1 MNAMNNLNAAL
12 IHAKTLDAADPLAH
26 CRDRF
31 ILPDGVIYLDGNSLG
46 ALPKGVN
53 ERLHRAINEEWG
65 VGLIRSWNDADWYPA
80 PQRVGAKIAGLIGA
94 TPREVI
100 SCDSTTVNL
109 FKVLCAALEA
119 LPERDT
125 IICEEGNFPT
135 DAYIAERT
143 AKLYNKRV
151 VLANQDNIEA
161 LIAEAGERLCVVA
174 LTHVHYKTGRMYDMQ
189 NVTAL
194 THKNGG
200 RVIWDLAHTGG
211 VIAVQLHDW
220 HVDYAVGCGYKYL
233 NGGPGAPA
241 YVYVREDLIASLDQP
256 LAGWHG
262 HAAPFSFE
270 QGYRAHP
277 TIDRMLVG
285 TASQLSLISLEA
297 ALAAY
302 DGVAMSA
309 VRAKSQSLTGLFI
322 ELFDAQLA
330 HFGFGLAT
338 PRDASKRGSQVSFTH
353 PDGYAIM
360 QAVIARGVIGDFRAP
375 DILRFGFAPLYLT
388 HQDVANAIAMI
399 ADVMQTDEW
408 KRPEFAQKKAVT

>member
-1 MNAMNNLNAAL
+1 MTNLSTHSAARD
-12 IHAKTLDAADPLAH
+12 HALALDRVDPLAH
-26 CRDRF
+26 CRARF
-31 ILPDGVIYLDGNSLG
+31 TLPDGVIYLDGNSLG

-80 PQRVGAKIAGLIGA
+80 PQRVGAKIAALIGA
-94 TPREVI
+94 NANEVI

-119 LPERDT
+119 NPERDT

-135 DAYIAERT
+135 DAYITERT
-143 AKLYNKRV
+143 AKLYGKRV
-151 VLANQDNIEA
+151 VLANQNTIESV
-161 LIAEAGERLCVVA
+161 IAEVGSLLCAVA
-174 LTHVHYKTGRMYDMQ
+174 LTHVHYKTGRMYNMQ
-189 NVTAL
+189 RITELAQL
-194 THKNGG
+194 QGA
-200 RVIWDLAHTGG
+200 RIIWDLAHTGG

-220 HVDYAVGCGYKYL
+220 RVDYAVGCGYKYL

-241 YVYVREDLIASLDQP
+241 YVYVRDDLIAALDQP

-270 QGYRAHP
+270 QGYRAHAG
-277 TIDRMLVG
+277 IDRMLVG

-302 DGVAMSA
+302 DGVAMTD
-309 VRAKSQSLTGLFI
+309 VRAKSESLTGLFI
-322 ELFDAQLA
+322 ELFDAQLGT
-330 HFGFGLAT
+330 FGFDLVT
-338 PRDASKRGSQVSFTH
+338 PREAAQRGSQVSFSH

-375 DILRFGFAPLYLT
+375 NILRYGFAPLYLT
-388 HQDVANAIAMI
+388 HVDIANAIAII
-399 ADVMQTDEW
+399 ADVMGTGEW
-408 KRPEFAQKKAVT
+408 KRAEFSQKKAVT

>member
-12 IHAKTLDAADPLAH
+12 IHAKALDAADPLAH

-233 NGGPGAPA
+233 SGGPGAPA

>member
-1 MNAMNNLNAAL
+1 MNSLNAAL
-12 IHAKTLDAADPLAH
+12 GHAKTLDATDPLAH
-26 CRDRF
+26 CRERF

-94 TPREVI
+94 KPREVI

-119 LPERDT
+119 QPERDI

-135 DAYIAERT
+135 DAYITERT

-161 LIAEAGERLCVVA
+161 IIAEAGDKLCVVA
-174 LTHVHYKTGRMYDMQ
+174 LTHVHYKTGRMYDVQ

-194 THKNGG
+194 AHKYGG

-277 TIDRMLVG
+277 TIDRLLVG
-285 TASQLSLISLEA
+285 TASQLSLIALEA

-302 DGVAMSA
+302 DGVDMNA
-309 VRAKSQSLTGLFI
+309 VRAKSQSLTSFFI
-322 ELFDAQLA
+322 ERFDAQLA

-375 DILRFGFAPLYLT
+375 NILRFGFAPLYLT
-388 HQDVANAIAMI
+388 HQDVANAIATI
-399 ADVMQTDEW
+399 ADVMQTNEW